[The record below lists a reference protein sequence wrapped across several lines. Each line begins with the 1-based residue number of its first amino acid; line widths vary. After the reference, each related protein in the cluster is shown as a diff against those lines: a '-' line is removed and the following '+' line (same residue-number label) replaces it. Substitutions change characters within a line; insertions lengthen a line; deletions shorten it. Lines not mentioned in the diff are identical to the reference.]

1 MSESSAA
8 APKAQASAFPDGT
21 TDYVPLRA
29 GGKYDLKKVHIS
41 ETPITWGNWYKHVN
55 WLNTTFIVFIPLLGF
70 VSAYWVPLKLA
81 TAIFSVIYYFN
92 TGLGITAGK
101 STLIKMFWFSWISLT
116 NSISIS
122 RIPPSLGSLLIQGH
136 SPPQNLPCRCRCW
149 RRRRLHPL
157 VVKGPPL
164 SPPIH
169 RHRQGPLLRPQGSPV
184 LSPRLDGHE
193 AEPQANWP
201 HRHH

>member
-8 APKAQASAFPDGT
+8 ASKAQASAFPDGT

-101 STLIKMFWFSWISLT
+101 LTLISLSSNSLT
-116 NSISIS
+116 YSYKATTVSGLTPHT
-122 RIPPSLGSLLIQGH
+122 R
-136 SPPQNLPCRCRCW
+136 
-149 RRRRLHPL
+149 
-157 VVKGPPL
+157 PL
-164 SPPIH
+164 SPSESSL
-169 RHRQGPLLRPQGSPV
+169 PLSV
-184 LSPRLDGHE
+184 LAPSKAPSAGGQE
-193 AEPQANWP
+193 ATALTTDTPTPKRTPTPSARVSCTPTSAGWS
-201 HRHH
+201 

>member
-8 APKAQASAFPDGT
+8 ASKAQASAFPDGT

-101 STLIKMFWFSWISLT
+101 STLILT
-116 NSISIS
+116 VKDYQGFIYLHIS

-157 VVKGPPL
+157 VVKRPPL

-169 RHRQGPLLRPQGSPV
+169 RHRKGPLLRPQGSPV
-184 LSPRLDGHE
+184 LPHWLDGHE

-201 HRHH
+201 H